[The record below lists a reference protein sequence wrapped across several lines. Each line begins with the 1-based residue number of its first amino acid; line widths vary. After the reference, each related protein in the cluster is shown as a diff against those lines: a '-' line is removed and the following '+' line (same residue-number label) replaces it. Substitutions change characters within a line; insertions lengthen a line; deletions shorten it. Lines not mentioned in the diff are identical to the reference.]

1 MAKTQ
6 NQLVAE
12 ARAVL
17 GQVPFRTK
25 FERENFL
32 YGAFTGPRLL
42 VALCKEVEALNG
54 LYTAAV
60 QEYEKNSI
68 LEEMNILMARAAELK
83 EELGV
88 DIKQAIEDAEPGYW
102 VEEMA
107 RRSAVEAI
115 CQAVTTDTMDQMLKL
130 PSELYEETITKCQT
144 FLNVINKTTRLAERK
159 ANVANIKT
167 DEE

>member
-6 NQLVAE
+6 NEILA
-12 ARAVL
+12 ATDAVL
-17 GQVPFRTK
+17 SQVPFRTK

-42 VALCKEVEALNG
+42 VALCKEIEALNKM
-54 LYTAAV
+54 YAASIL
-60 QEYEKNSI
+60 EYEKNSI
-68 LEEMNILMARAAELK
+68 LEEMNILAERA
-83 EELGV
+83 EEIKQEIGV

-115 CQAVTTDTMDQMLKL
+115 CQKVSVETMDQMLKL

-167 DEE
+167 EE

>member
-6 NQLVAE
+6 NEILVE
-12 ARAVL
+12 ARSVL
-17 GQVPFRTK
+17 SQVPFRTK

-42 VALCKEVEALNG
+42 VALCKEIEVLNG
-54 LYTAAV
+54 MHNASVLD
-60 QEYEKNSI
+60 YEKDSI
-68 LEEMNILMARAAELK
+68 LEEMNILAARAE
-83 EELGV
+83 EIRQELGTNV
-88 DIKQAIEDAEPGYW
+88 KQAIEDAEAGYW

-115 CQAVTTDTMDQMLKL
+115 CQAVTTETMDQMLKL

-159 ANVANIKT
+159 ANVSNIKT